1 MRWLRAL
8 LACMAGIGIVLVIQ
22 PVAWAKAAGQPN
34 FVIVQTD
41 DQPIGRFHGTWQDLS
56 GREHQIMP
64 YTMGMLRDQGIE
76 FTDYMAPFPLCA
88 PSRASLLGTG
98 MTQGTI
104 IQSIKKER
112 ETLHRQLQPSPT
124 TKAD

>member
-64 YTMGMLRDQGIE
+64 YTMGMLRDHCLLY
-76 FTDYMAPFPLCA
+76 TSDAADDLLCVDIGG
-88 PSRASLLGTG
+88 RRF
-98 MTQGTI
+98 
-104 IQSIKKER
+104 IKKKNNLVTPNR
-112 ETLHRQLQPSPT
+112 II
-124 TKAD
+124 

>member
-1 MRWLRAL
+1 MRWLRTL
-8 LACMAGIGIVLVIQ
+8 IACLAGIGIMLVIQ

-41 DQPIGRFHGTWQDLS
+41 DQPIGRFHGTWQDYS

-76 FTDYMAPFPLCA
+76 FTDYMTPFPLCA
-88 PSRASLLGTG
+88 PSRASNT
-98 MTQGTI
+98 
-104 IQSIKKER
+104 SER
-112 ETLHRQLQPSPT
+112 
-124 TKAD
+124 